1 MNNPDAA
8 SGLRSAR
15 LRATGAQLVLISL
28 ALGASPGI
36 QPALARL
43 GFGGGV
49 GYHPVYGADVRPAVG
64 VGAVDSGFYNRPYA
78 GFHPAWV
85 NCGYWGGHGPVVPV
99 VPGQSSRMELVGR
112 QRRCLGVD
120 GAVAPLRVV

>member
-43 GFGGGV
+43 GFGGGL
-49 GYHPVYGADVRPAVG
+49 AL
-64 VGAVDSGFYNRPYA
+64 S
-78 GFHPAWV
+78 
-85 NCGYWGGHGPVVPV
+85 
-99 VPGQSSRMELVGR
+99 
-112 QRRCLGVD
+112 
-120 GAVAPLRVV
+120 

>member
-1 MNNPDAA
+1 VMNNPDAA

-28 ALGASPGI
+28 ALGACPGI

-64 VGAVDSGFYNRPYA
+64 VGAVDRGFYNRPYA

-85 NCGYWGGHGPVVPV
+85 NCGYGGGTALERRWYRVNPVGWNWWGANAAAWGLT
-99 VPGQSSRMELVGR
+99 GQ
-112 QRRCLGVD
+112 
-120 GAVAPLRVV
+120 

>member
-15 LRATGAQLVLISL
+15 LRATEALLVLISL
-28 ALGASPGI
+28 ALVASPGI

-49 GYHPVYGADVRPAVG
+49 GYHPVYGADVLPAVG
-64 VGAVDSGFYNRPYA
+64 VGAVDRGFYNRPYA

-85 NCGYWGGHGPVVPV
+85 NGGYWGARPWSAGGTGSIQPD
-99 VPGQSSRMELVGR
+99 GI
-112 QRRCLGVD
+112 D
-120 GAVAPLRVV
+120 GAPTPLPGG